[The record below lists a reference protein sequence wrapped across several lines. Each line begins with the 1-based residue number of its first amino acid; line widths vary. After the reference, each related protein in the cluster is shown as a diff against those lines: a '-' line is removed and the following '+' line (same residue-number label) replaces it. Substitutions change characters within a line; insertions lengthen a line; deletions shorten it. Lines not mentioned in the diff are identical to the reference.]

1 MSNNMVMPDLQNIR
15 GADSNSLLRMYDR
28 ANEVVIASLSQQER
42 ARADKAIQRIVKELE
57 KRKVSFRTGH
67 EKTAV

>member
-1 MSNNMVMPDLQNIR
+1 MVMPDLQNIR

>member
-67 EKTAV
+67 EKPAV

>member
-1 MSNNMVMPDLQNIR
+1 MVMPDLQNIR

-28 ANEVVIASLSQQER
+28 ANEVVTASLSQQER

-57 KRKVSFRTGH
+57 KRKVSFKTGH

>member
-1 MSNNMVMPDLQNIR
+1 MSNDMVMRDLQNIR

-57 KRKVSFRTGH
+57 KRKVSFRNGH

>member
-1 MSNNMVMPDLQNIR
+1 MVMPDLQNIR

-28 ANEVVIASLSQQER
+28 ANEVVIASLSQQDR

>member
-1 MSNNMVMPDLQNIR
+1 MVMPDLQNIR
-15 GADSNSLLRMYDR
+15 GADSNSLQRMYDR
-28 ANEVVIASLSQQER
+28 ANEVVIASLSQQDR

-57 KRKVSFRTGH
+57 KRKVSFKTGH

>member
-1 MSNNMVMPDLQNIR
+1 MVMPDLQNIR

-57 KRKVSFRTGH
+57 KRKVSFKTGN

>member
-1 MSNNMVMPDLQNIR
+1 MVMPDLQNIR

-57 KRKVSFRTGH
+57 KRKVSFKTGH